1 VFPDN
6 HDHGQRQDEPA
17 VAAGVRG
24 GGAAPESAALY
35 DGPHGLLPLLLV
47 EDPVFGRDNYQA
59 FAKDV
64 ELALLDVE
72 ELEEVQIRKTLPAMA
87 ERLSVLHQSLA
98 RDVNE
103 WAHRRRNGSI
113 TLDRD

>member
-1 VFPDN
+1 
-6 HDHGQRQDEPA
+6 
-17 VAAGVRG
+17 
-24 GGAAPESAALY
+24 
-35 DGPHGLLPLLLV
+35 V

-72 ELEEVQIRKTLPAMA
+72 EPEEAQIRKTLPAMA
-87 ERLSVLHQSLA
+87 ERLSVLHQNLA

-103 WAHRRRNGSI
+103 WGAQ
-113 TLDRD
+113 TKEQLDNIKSRLGDI